1 MTTLAMNL
9 VEYFQ
14 DNRSATMETFVRVV
28 FGSFVGFNYLLFSS
42 CVNAG
47 VPIV

>member
-1 MTTLAMNL
+1 MTAIATNL

-14 DNRSATMETFVRVV
+14 ERRQATWETITRVV
-28 FGSFVGFNYLLFSS
+28 FGTFVGGLVLLLILLYS
-42 CVNAG
+42 G

>member
-1 MTTLAMNL
+1 MNL

-14 DNRSATMETFVRVV
+14 DNSEATRETFVRVV
-28 FGSFVGFNYLLFSS
+28 FGTFMSSLVILL
-42 CVNAG
+42 VLLYAG

>member
-1 MTTLAMNL
+1 MTAIAMNL

-14 DNRSATMETFVRVV
+14 ERRQATWETLVRIT
-28 FGSFVGFNYLLFSS
+28 FGTFMGGLVLLLILLYS
-42 CVNAG
+42 G

>member
-1 MTTLAMNL
+1 MTSLAVNL

-14 DNRSATMETFVRVV
+14 DNRDATQETLVRVV
-28 FGSFVGFNYLLFSS
+28 FGTFVGGLVILLILLY
-42 CVNAG
+42 AG

>member
-1 MTTLAMNL
+1 MTTLAMSL

-14 DNRSATMETFVRVV
+14 DNIEATQKTAVRVI
-28 FGSFVGFNYLLFSS
+28 FGTFMGSLVILLILLY
-42 CVNAG
+42 AG

>member
-14 DNRSATMETFVRVV
+14 DNRSATLETFVRVV
-28 FGSFVGFNYLLFSS
+28 FGTFVGGLIVLLILLY
-42 CVNAG
+42 AG
-47 VPIV
+47 APIV

>member
-1 MTTLAMNL
+1 MTAIAMNF

-14 DNRSATMETFVRVV
+14 ERRQATWETLVRVV
-28 FGSFVGFNYLLFSS
+28 FGTFMGSLILLLVLLYS
-42 CVNAG
+42 G

>member
-1 MTTLAMNL
+1 MTAMAMNL

-14 DNRSATMETFVRVV
+14 ERRQATWETVVRVV
-28 FGSFVGFNYLLFSS
+28 FGTFMGGLVLLLILLYS
-42 CVNAG
+42 G

>member
-14 DNRSATMETFVRVV
+14 DNRSAELETFVRVV
-28 FGSFVGFNYLLFSS
+28 FGTFVGGLIVLLILLY
-42 CVNAG
+42 AG
-47 VPIV
+47 APIV